1 MNFYL
6 IFWKD
11 RIMEEDHNPL
21 VGLLLCTDKSKTKLE
36 YTSAGLDRQLFVSRY
51 LVALPKP
58 EELKAL
64 IEDDRVV
71 FEEQASYNSQS
82 VGTAS

>member
-6 IFWKD
+6 HFWKN

-36 YTSAGLDRQLFVSRY
+36 YTSAGLDRQLFVSRS
-51 LVALPKP
+51 LVAPPKP
-58 EELKAL
+58 EELEAI
-64 IEDDRVV
+64 IEDNRAVLED
-71 FEEQASYNSQS
+71 QASYNTQS
-82 VGTAS
+82 SLI